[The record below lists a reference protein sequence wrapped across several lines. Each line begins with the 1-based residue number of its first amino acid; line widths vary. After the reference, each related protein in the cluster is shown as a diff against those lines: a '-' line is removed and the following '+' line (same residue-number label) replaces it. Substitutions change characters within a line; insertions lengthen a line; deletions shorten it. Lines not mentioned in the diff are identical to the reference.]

1 MVARTKSSLRPHRMP
16 YDRDRTLDIVL
27 YAILGA
33 ITVSVLYPLIYVTSA
48 SFSNPV
54 DVLNGNMKLLPID
67 LTLEGYRRV
76 FRNSAILIGY
86 KNTIL
91 YTVVGTIVNVAVT
104 VATAYPLSRKDFV
117 GRNLFTILFTF
128 TMFFSGGLIPT
139 YLVIRSLGLIN
150 NFWVMILPG
159 TISVFN
165 VIIARTFFKSAI
177 PAELQEAAMIDGCSN
192 IGILVRIVIPLSKPI
207 LAVLALFYA
216 VAHWNAFF
224 NALIYLND
232 RERFPLQLILREI
245 LLQNQMINTMTQ
257 TGDSDTMEMELWS
270 ESIKYSIMIVASLP
284 VLVIY
289 PFFQRFFVK
298 GLMIGAIKG

>member
-1 MVARTKSSLRPHRMP
+1 MP
-16 YDRDRTLDIVL
+16 YDRDRTLDIIL

-48 SFSNPV
+48 SLSNPV

-128 TMFFSGGLIPT
+128 TMFFGGGLIPT

-232 RERFPLQLILREI
+232 RERFPLQLIIREI

-298 GLMIGAIKG
+298 GIMIGAIKG

>member
-1 MVARTKSSLRPHRMP
+1 MP

-48 SFSNPV
+48 SLSNPV

-128 TMFFSGGLIPT
+128 TMFFGGGLIPT

-192 IGILVRIVIPLSKPI
+192 IGIPVRIVIPLSKPI

-232 RERFPLQLILREI
+232 RERFPLQLIIREI

-298 GLMIGAIKG
+298 GIMIGAIKG

>member
-1 MVARTKSSLRPHRMP
+1 MP

-48 SFSNPV
+48 SLSNPV

-128 TMFFSGGLIPT
+128 TMFFGGGLIPT

-232 RERFPLQLILREI
+232 RERFPLQLIIREI

-298 GLMIGAIKG
+298 GIMIGAIKG

>member
-1 MVARTKSSLRPHRMP
+1 MVARTKNSSRPRRMP

-48 SFSNPV
+48 SLSNPV

-128 TMFFSGGLIPT
+128 TMFFGGGLIPT

-232 RERFPLQLILREI
+232 RERFPLQLIIREI

-298 GLMIGAIKG
+298 GIMIGAIKG